1 MRLTAFTDFGL
12 RALMRIASEP
22 ERAFSTAEIA
32 DEFGIS
38 RHHLTKTMAALAN
51 AGFLTTRRGAGG
63 GAMLARPA
71 AQIGLG
77 EVVRV
82 LERDQPL
89 VECFRVDGGACVI
102 TPQCRLKTFL
112 FAAEAAFLDRL
123 DHFTLADCA
132 LDPRGRPV
140 KEALS

>member
-1 MRLTAFTDFGL
+1 MPPELIRHLAPAFPVVTVVAALGADSVA
-12 RALMRIASEP
+12 RAL
-22 ERAFSTAEIA
+22 
-32 DEFGIS
+32 
-38 RHHLTKTMAALAN
+38 
-51 AGFLTTRRGAGG
+51 RRRPSIRL
-63 GAMLARPA
+63 LARPA

-102 TPQCRLKTFL
+102 TPQCRLKSFL

>member
-1 MRLTAFTDFGL
+1 MRLTAFTDFGF

-22 ERAFSTAEIA
+22 DRAFSTAEIA

-38 RHHLTKTMAALAN
+38 RHHLTKTMAVLAN

-77 EVVRV
+77 AVVRV

-102 TPQCRLKTFL
+102 TPQCRLKTYL
-112 FAAEAAFLDRL
+112 SEAEAAFLAHL
-123 DHFTLADCA
+123 DDYTLADCA
-132 LDPRGRPV
+132 LAPRDKPAE
-140 KEALS
+140 EAL